1 MRMQI
6 ASISSYA
13 FNDTIFQTIASIISI
28 SEIERFD
35 QDESVFDSRFF
46 RISESNW
53 MNTFL
58 WIYSS
63 VELRKEANFKSTG
76 APIALFS
83 SRWPSHGINALGLP
97 LLPVRERCST
107 CEEGEMSLACVAAL
121 LIYRASSIFS
131 IEEFIPLL
139 WSERHFFNPNF

>member
-107 CEEGEMSLACVAAL
+107 CAVRRRRNVAGLRRCTFDLSSLVDFFDRKIYSSS
-121 LIYRASSIFS
+121 LIRKTF
-131 IEEFIPLL
+131 L
-139 WSERHFFNPNF
+139 

>member
-13 FNDTIFQTIASIISI
+13 FNDHNLSNDRVNNWYLK
-28 SEIERFD
+28 RFD

-53 MNTFL
+53 MNTFFQ

-63 VELRKEANFKSTG
+63 VELRKETTNFKSTDC
-76 APIALFS
+76 AFLF
-83 SRWPSHGINALGLP
+83 
-97 LLPVRERCST
+97 T
-107 CEEGEMSLACVAAL
+107 VAKPWYQCA
-121 LIYRASSIFS
+121 RFTASSCSRALQHVRCRRRRNVTGPRRCTFDLPSLVDFFDRRIYS
-131 IEEFIPLL
+131 SSLIPKTFL
-139 WSERHFFNPNF
+139 SP